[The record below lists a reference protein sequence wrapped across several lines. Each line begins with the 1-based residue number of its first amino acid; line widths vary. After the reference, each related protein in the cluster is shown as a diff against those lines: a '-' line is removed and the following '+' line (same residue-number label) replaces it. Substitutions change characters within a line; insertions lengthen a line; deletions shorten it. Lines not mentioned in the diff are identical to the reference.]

1 MKYWL
6 GKLIFPRFIWK
17 NQCRFEE
24 KQKDRFYDVII
35 PGNKIEDVASYLLS
49 RALDKIK
56 RALHWNWP
64 LATVHCCRISD
75 DIYIYRYIYFIFGA
89 NTMPVACAA
98 FRLVARPHTYA
109 LLITMQWNSRVPQI
123 KHPGHDHPNEL
134 SYKGSD
140 ALMILDFFHVP
151 ARLYSGVVLLFSLN
165 ERNYRNCDGA
175 FTDGNVAFCTVRLHW
190 SLCRQRDYI
199 RT

>member
-1 MKYWL
+1 MHFSTVQLIYEFISKPVMKYWL

-35 PGNKIEDVASYLLS
+35 PGNKIEDVVSYLLS

-75 DIYIYRYIYFIFGA
+75 DIYIDIYIF
-89 NTMPVACAA
+89 
-98 FRLVARPHTYA
+98 
-109 LLITMQWNSRVPQI
+109 
-123 KHPGHDHPNEL
+123 
-134 SYKGSD
+134 
-140 ALMILDFFHVP
+140 
-151 ARLYSGVVLLFSLN
+151 
-165 ERNYRNCDGA
+165 
-175 FTDGNVAFCTVRLHW
+175 
-190 SLCRQRDYI
+190 YI
-199 RT
+199 RREHDTGGLCPISFGRAPAYLRATHYDAMEQPRASN